1 MVHPRQPA
9 QRWLEAHGYR
19 EVEWKRF
26 HPGETQGWVKM
37 VRVAGDDCGGEGGF
51 CSLEGYAGDQPIEHW
66 DECPTCHGSGWL
78 TNHEPAPEIE
88 QDELPPP
95 LPVSDGEP

>member
-1 MVHPRQPA
+1 MTNAHRVAQHTGSTPVGPVANPDPSGDSQARDRLHPIEWCIPDSPA

-37 VRVAGDDCGGEGGF
+37 ARVAEACWA
-51 CSLEGYAGDQPIEHW
+51 LA
-66 DECPTCHGSGWL
+66 T
-78 TNHEPAPEIE
+78 
-88 QDELPPP
+88 
-95 LPVSDGEP
+95 

>member
-1 MVHPRQPA
+1 MVKGMFDALRQDA
-9 QRWLEAHGYR
+9 EKLRDLT
-19 EVEWKRF
+19 
-26 HPGETQGWVKM
+26 GEPQWFM
-37 VRVAGDDCGGEGGF
+37 VTCDDCGGEGGF